1 MRKTKTKDTRTGAE
15 GRGMDRRKERDL
27 AFKLLYEMTI
37 KKEEEPSQAKIYLQ
51 REGVSEGYI
60 PEVIERYLE
69 NKDEIL
75 ALIQTSS
82 KKWDVSRILKLDITI
97 LKLALTE
104 ILYIQEIPMGVSI
117 NEAIKLAKKYSGED
131 SYKFVNGILKQ
142 ATVERGLQ

>member
-1 MRKTKTKDTRTGAE
+1 
-15 GRGMDRRKERDL
+15 MDRRKERDL

-69 NKDEIL
+69 NKEEIL

-97 LKLALTE
+97 LKLALAE
-104 ILYIQEIPMGVSI
+104 ILYMQDIPMGVSI
-117 NEAIKLAKKYSGED
+117 NEAVKLAKKYSGED